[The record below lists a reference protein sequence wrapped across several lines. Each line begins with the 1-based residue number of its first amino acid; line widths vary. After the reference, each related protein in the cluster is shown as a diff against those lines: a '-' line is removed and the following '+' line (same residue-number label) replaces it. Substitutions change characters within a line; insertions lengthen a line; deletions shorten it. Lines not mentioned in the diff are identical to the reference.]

1 MGVTVALG
9 LDVPNFTND
18 VPNFIKKCTKGSK
31 VRPER
36 GNDLQSLRDGFLNQL
51 MEHG

>member
-18 VPNFIKKCTKGSK
+18 VPNFIKNVLRVPKYVPRGGMTSNHFEMGSQI
-31 VRPER
+31 
-36 GNDLQSLRDGFLNQL
+36 N
-51 MEHG
+51 

>member
-18 VPNFIKKCTKGSK
+18 VPNFIKNVPRVPKYVPRWGMTSNHFEMGSQI
-31 VRPER
+31 
-36 GNDLQSLRDGFLNQL
+36 N
-51 MEHG
+51 

>member
-18 VPNFIKKCTKGSK
+18 VPNFIKKCTKSSK
-31 VRPER
+31 VRPEMR
-36 GNDLQSLRDGFLNQL
+36 NDLQSLRDGFPNQL
-51 MEHG
+51 REHR

>member
-18 VPNFIKKCTKGSK
+18 VPNFIKNVPRVPKYVPRWGMTSNHFEMGS
-31 VRPER
+31 
-36 GNDLQSLRDGFLNQL
+36 
-51 MEHG
+51 